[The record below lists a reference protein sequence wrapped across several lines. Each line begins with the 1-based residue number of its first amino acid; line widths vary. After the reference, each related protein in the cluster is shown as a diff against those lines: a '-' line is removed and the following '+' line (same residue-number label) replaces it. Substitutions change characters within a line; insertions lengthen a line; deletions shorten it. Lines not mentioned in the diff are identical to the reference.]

1 MLLNMARAEIKGGKK
16 YPRIRGIVTFRQTG
30 KGVLITAKI
39 YNLPTT
45 IGKCNK
51 RMYARWFYKST
62 IGKFRRKNSLWNY
75 KIEFVIKKN
84 NSHLKFT
91 FEQKLK

>member
-1 MLLNMARAEIKGGKK
+1 MPNFWLVTAKLNIHIIILGGVFVLLNMARAEIKGGKK

-39 YNLPTT
+39 YNLPAT

-51 RMYARWFYKST
+51 RMYAR
-62 IGKFRRKNSLWNY
+62 
-75 KIEFVIKKN
+75 
-84 NSHLKFT
+84 
-91 FEQKLK
+91 